1 MAAAQCPA
9 SGRPKG
15 ERYMERKKGFFYWM
29 NLIEDIFLGV
39 GFAFIIVIAFLQ
51 VIMRV
56 VVNNSLSWS
65 EELVRYVY
73 IWLCWVG
80 VSLAERRNEHIQ
92 LTFITDMFPQKVQKV
107 INICVSLILVVLS
120 CWLIYQGLM
129 LVFTLRETGAASVA
143 LKIPMHLV
151 YLSMPVGMLLF
162 GIRVVV
168 KLIHQLRDF
177 GKAEA

>member
-1 MAAAQCPA
+1 
-9 SGRPKG
+9 
-15 ERYMERKKGFFYWM
+15 MEQKKGFFYWM

-39 GFAFIIVIAFLQ
+39 GFILIIAVAFLQ

-56 VVNNSLSWS
+56 VVNDSLSWS

-80 VSLAERRNEHIQ
+80 VSLAERRNEHIK
-92 LTFITDMFPQKVQKV
+92 LTFITERFSVRVQKV
-107 INICVSLILVVLS
+107 IDICVSVILIVLS
-120 CWLIYQGLM
+120 CWLIYQGIT
-129 LVFTLRETGAASVA
+129 LVLSLQQTGAASVA

-162 GIRVVV
+162 GIRVVM
-168 KLIHQLRDF
+168 KLVHQLRDF

>member
-1 MAAAQCPA
+1 
-9 SGRPKG
+9 
-15 ERYMERKKGFFYWM
+15 MERKKGFFYWM
-29 NLIEDIFLGV
+29 NLVEDIFLGV
-39 GFAFIIVIAFLQ
+39 GFIVIIAITFLQ

-92 LTFITDMFPQKVQKV
+92 LTFITDRFPQKTQKV
-107 INICVSLILVVLS
+107 IGICVSLILIVLS
-120 CWLIYQGLM
+120 CWLIYQGVM
-129 LVFTLRETGAASVA
+129 LVDTLRDAGSTSIA

-151 YLSMPVGMLLF
+151 YLSMPVGRLLF
-162 GIRVVV
+162 GVRVVA
-168 KLIHQLRDF
+168 KLVHQLRDF

>member
-1 MAAAQCPA
+1 
-9 SGRPKG
+9 
-15 ERYMERKKGFFYWM
+15 MERKKGFFYWM
-29 NLIEDIFLGV
+29 NLVEDIFLGV
-39 GFAFIIVIAFLQ
+39 GFIVIIAITFLQ

-92 LTFITDMFPQKVQKV
+92 LTFITDRFPQKTQKV
-107 INICVSLILVVLS
+107 IGICVSLILIVLS
-120 CWLIYQGLM
+120 CWLIYQGVM
-129 LVFTLRETGAASVA
+129 LVDTLRDAGSTSIA

-162 GIRVVV
+162 GVRVVA
-168 KLIHQLRDF
+168 KLVHQLRDF